1 MPLYQYQAL
10 DSRGSKHKGLV
21 EAGNEREAK
30 DNLRGQG
37 LMVSRLSIKSGV
49 SSKENLKGDHL
60 LTFSMQLSQL
70 INAEIH
76 LYESM
81 VAIAE
86 QYRHE
91 PFHRVL
97 ISLCEQIKGGV
108 KLSEAMSTYPNSFGK
123 LYCAMV
129 AAGEAVGAL
138 PEVLEKLVFFLGKQ
152 MKLKKEIVTA
162 MIYPGILATFSLI
175 VIGVLLGFVV
185 PSIEGIFA
193 DRKLNGFTQFVLS
206 LSHLFRDY
214 WWLYLPA
221 IIGGITFAVIKLR
234 TPGGKKWIERNSLK
248 VPVIKTLVVQASIAR
263 FCRTMGTLQLG
274 GLSMI
279 ESLRI
284 AREVMKNAV
293 LEEEVQAAENRIIEG
308 SSLSLELSK
317 SPFIP
322 SMVSRMLAIGED
334 SGTSVVMLNKIAE
347 MYEGELEKTLARTMA
362 LAQPVILILMGGVI
376 GLVMVAIL
384 LPLTDVAS
392 FSVG

>member
-10 DSRGSKHKGLV
+10 DTKGSKHKGLV

-30 DNLRGQG
+30 DILRGQG
-37 LMVSRLSIKSGV
+37 LMVSRLSLKKGV
-49 SSKENLKGDHL
+49 SSKENLKGDVL
-60 LTFSMQLSQL
+60 LTFTMQLAQL
-70 INAEIH
+70 VNAGIP

-81 VAIAE
+81 VAIEE
-86 QYRHE
+86 QYRQE
-91 PFHRVL
+91 SYHRVL

-108 KLSEAMSTYPNSFGK
+108 KLSEAMGHYPDSFSK
-123 LYCAMV
+123 LYRAMV

-138 PEVLEKLVFFLGKQ
+138 PEVLDKLVLFLGKQ
-152 MKLKKEIVTA
+152 MKLKKEIATA

-193 DRKLNGFTQFVLS
+193 DRKLNGFTQFVLTM
-206 LSHLFRDY
+206 SHLFRDY
-214 WWLYLPA
+214 WWIYLPLL
-221 IIGGITFAVIKLR
+221 IGGITFSVIKLR
-234 TPGGKKWIERNSLK
+234 TPEGKCWIERNVLK
-248 VPVIKTLVVQASIAR
+248 VPVLKNLVIQASVAR
-263 FCRTMGTLQLG
+263 FCRTMGTLQMG

-284 AREVMKNAV
+284 AREVMKNVV
-293 LEEEVQAAENRIIEG
+293 LEEEIQKAENRIIEG
-308 SSLSLELSK
+308 SSLSFELGK

-322 SMVSRMLAIGED
+322 SMVSRMLSIGEE
-334 SGTSVVMLNKIAE
+334 SGTSVVMLNKIAD

-362 LAQPVILILMGGVI
+362 LAQPVILIVMGGVI